1 MTARYRERLFT
12 EAVRDAQAAL
22 NGRPLGPAPGDGAEG
37 PGPDR
42 LGPDRLGPDEAAFIA
57 SRDSFYMATV
67 SASGW
72 PYVQHRGGPP
82 GFIQALDPG
91 RLAFVDLRGN
101 RQYISLGNL
110 AGETRAAL
118 FFMDYARQG
127 RLKALARIEVV
138 ALEAEPALVAAL
150 APGPLR
156 EKAERL
162 MILHL
167 EAFDW
172 NCSQH
177 ITPRYTEAELAPA
190 IGKLHARIRELEAR
204 LAALG
209 ETP

>member
-1 MTARYRERLFT
+1 MTARYRDLLFT
-12 EAVRDAQAAL
+12 EAVREAQAAL
-22 NGRPLGPAPGDGAEG
+22 NGRAFGPEGAAA
-37 PGPDR
+37 
-42 LGPDRLGPDEAAFIA
+42 PDRLGPDEAAFIA
-57 SRDSFYMATV
+57 SRESFYMATV

-82 GFIQALDPG
+82 GFVQALDG
-91 RLAFVDLRGN
+91 RRLAFVDLGGN

-127 RLKALARIEVV
+127 RLKALARIEVLP
-138 ALEAEPALVAAL
+138 LEAEPALVAAL

-156 EKAERL
+156 AKAERL
-162 MILHL
+162 MVLHL

-172 NCSQH
+172 NCNQH
-177 ITPRYTEAELAPA
+177 IAPRWTEAELAPA